1 MSDELKPCPF
11 CGEDETTYFGLSHLT
26 GQIFCESCGCEG
38 PWSPAFDGDW
48 NTRAVDPA
56 AIRKAALQEA
66 ADVVREFGN
75 AMSRIG
81 LHPDAD
87 SLRCDAASVALIGAS
102 SAILA
107 LIEKDASDETA

>member
-11 CGEDETTYFGLSHLT
+11 CGETDADHLKKSAVT
-26 GQIFCESCGCEG
+26 GGVFCDTCGCDG

-107 LIEKDASDETA
+107 LIEKDASDETD

>member
-1 MSDELKPCPF
+1 MTEHLKKVIDDAVDMLRHECPF
-11 CGEDETTYFGLSHLT
+11 RDDTPGYREWHERQRGIAANLLT
-26 GQIFCESCGCEG
+26 I
-38 PWSPAFDGDW
+38 
-48 NTRAVDPA
+48 DPA

-66 ADVVREFGN
+66 ADVVRKFGE

-87 SLRCDAASVALIGAS
+87 SLSCDAASVALIGAS

-107 LIEKDASDETA
+107 L